1 MTISMNSILCGVVGF
16 LLGSAG
22 VAHGSRKRNPLSFC
36 FGLLCL
42 LAGAA
47 AVYLALIDRAIDE
60 AEDEEEDEEESET
73 PKAEE
78 VAPEAPKAEETPAPK
93 AEESVP
99 EAPAAAEEPAPVQE
113 DAE

>member
-1 MTISMNSILCGVVGF
+1 MTISLNSILCGVVGF

-22 VAHGSRKRNPLSFC
+22 VAHGSRKRNPISFC

-47 AVYLALIDRAIDE
+47 AVYLSMIDRAIDE
-60 AEDEEEDEEESET
+60 AEDEAEAEEEAAEA

-78 VAPEAPKAEETPAPK
+78 VAPEAPKAEESA
-93 AEESVP
+93 P
-99 EAPAAAEEPAPVQE
+99 EAPAAAEDAAPVQE
-113 DAE
+113 EAE

>member
-36 FGLLCL
+36 LGLLCL

-47 AVYLALIDRAIDE
+47 AVYLSLIDRAIDE
-60 AEDEEEDEEESET
+60 AEDEESAA

-78 VAPEAPKAEETPAPK
+78 VAPEAPKAEESVAPETPK

-99 EAPAAAEEPAPVQE
+99 EAPAATEDAAPVQE

>member
-1 MTISMNSILCGVVGF
+1 MTISLNSILCGVVGF

-22 VAHGSRKRNPLSFC
+22 VAHGSRKRNPISFC

-47 AVYLALIDRAIDE
+47 AVYLSLIDRAIDE
-60 AEDEEEDEEESET
+60 AEEDAEDEDEEAEAEAEKPEAAPAEKPEEVAAPAEE

-78 VAPEAPKAEETPAPK
+78 A
-93 AEESVP
+93 
-99 EAPAAAEEPAPVQE
+99 APAQE

>member
-1 MTISMNSILCGVVGF
+1 MTISLNSILCGVVGF

-22 VAHGSRKRNPLSFC
+22 VAHGSRKRNPISFC

-47 AVYLALIDRAIDE
+47 AVYLSMIDRAIDE
-60 AEDEEEDEEESET
+60 AEDEAEAEEEAAEA

-78 VAPEAPKAEETPAPK
+78 VAPEAPKAEESA
-93 AEESVP
+93 P
-99 EAPAAAEEPAPVQE
+99 EAPAAEESAAPVQE

>member
-1 MTISMNSILCGVVGF
+1 LCGVVGF

-22 VAHGSRKRNPLSFC
+22 VAHGSRKRNPISFC

-47 AVYLALIDRAIDE
+47 AVYLSMIDRAIDE
-60 AEDEEEDEEESET
+60 AEDEAEGEEEAAEA

-78 VAPEAPKAEETPAPK
+78 TAPEAPKAEESA
-93 AEESVP
+93 P
-99 EAPAAAEEPAPVQE
+99 EAPAAEESAAPVQE

>member
-60 AEDEEEDEEESET
+60 AEDEEAKEETAEKSEA
-73 PKAEE
+73 P
-78 VAPEAPKAEETPAPK
+78 APEAPKAGEAAP
-93 AEESVP
+93 EVP

>member
-1 MTISMNSILCGVVGF
+1 MTISLNSILCGVIGF

-22 VAHGSRKRNPLSFC
+22 VAHGSRKRNPISFC

-42 LAGAA
+42 LAGAV
-47 AVYLALIDRAIDE
+47 AVYLSLIDRAIDE
-60 AEDEEEDEEESET
+60 AEDEAETEEET
-73 PKAEE
+73 AEKSD
-78 VAPEAPKAEETPAPK
+78 EAPAEAPK

-99 EAPAAAEEPAPVQE
+99 EAPAAEEAAPAQE

>member
-22 VAHGSRKRNPLSFC
+22 VAHGSRKRNPVSFC

-47 AVYLALIDRAIDE
+47 AVYLSLIDRAIDE
-60 AEDEEEDEEESET
+60 AEDEEAEEETAEKSEA
-73 PKAEE
+73 P
-78 VAPEAPKAEETPAPK
+78 APEAPKAGEAAP
-93 AEESVP
+93 EVP

>member
-1 MTISMNSILCGVVGF
+1 MTISLNSILCGVVGF

-22 VAHGSRKRNPLSFC
+22 VAHGSRKRNPISFC

-47 AVYLALIDRAIDE
+47 AVYLSMIDRAIDE
-60 AEDEEEDEEESET
+60 AEDEAEGEEEAAEA

-78 VAPEAPKAEETPAPK
+78 TAPEAPKAEESA
-93 AEESVP
+93 P
-99 EAPAAAEEPAPVQE
+99 EAPAAEESAAPVQE

>member
-47 AVYLALIDRAIDE
+47 AVYLSLIDRAIDE
-60 AEDEEEDEEESET
+60 AEDEEEEEESAA

-78 VAPEAPKAEETPAPK
+78 VAPEAPKAGEAAP
-93 AEESVP
+93 EVP
-99 EAPAAAEEPAPVQE
+99 EAPAATEDAAPVQE

>member
-1 MTISMNSILCGVVGF
+1 MTISLNSILCGVVGF

-22 VAHGSRKRNPLSFC
+22 VAHGSRKRNPISFC

-47 AVYLALIDRAIDE
+47 AVYLSMIDRAIDE
-60 AEDEEEDEEESET
+60 AEDEAEGEEEAAEA

-78 VAPEAPKAEETPAPK
+78 TAPEAPKAEESAPETP
-93 AEESVP
+93 
-99 EAPAAAEEPAPVQE
+99 AAEEAAPVQE

>member
-1 MTISMNSILCGVVGF
+1 MTISLTNILCAAFGF

-22 VAHGSRKRNPLSFC
+22 VAHGSRKRNPISFGL
-36 FGLLCL
+36 GLLCL

-47 AVYLALIDRAIDE
+47 AVYLSWIDRAIDE
-60 AEDEEEDEEESET
+60 AEEEAEAEEEEAEAEAAKPEAAPAEKPEEVAAPAEE

-78 VAPEAPKAEETPAPK
+78 A
-93 AEESVP
+93 
-99 EAPAAAEEPAPVQE
+99 APAQE

>member
-60 AEDEEEDEEESET
+60 AEDEDETEEES
-73 PKAEE
+73 
-78 VAPEAPKAEETPAPK
+78 EAPKAEESVAPEAPK

-99 EAPAAAEEPAPVQE
+99 EAPAAEEPAPVQE